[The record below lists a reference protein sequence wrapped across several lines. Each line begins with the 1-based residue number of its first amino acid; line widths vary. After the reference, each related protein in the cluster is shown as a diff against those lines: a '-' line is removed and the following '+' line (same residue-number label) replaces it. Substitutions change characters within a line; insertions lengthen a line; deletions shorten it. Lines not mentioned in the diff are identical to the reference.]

1 MFDVWIAL
9 GGGVLGYVMRKNNWP
24 QAPLLVGFILG
35 DMVEFSLRQSI
46 SMGGPLIFF
55 NRPITVVFLLSAV
68 ILVIVSVKFF
78 KRIPKEMMGEKS
90 D

>member
-1 MFDVWIAL
+1 
-9 GGGVLGYVMRKNNWP
+9 MRKNNWP

-35 DMVEFSLRQSI
+35 DMVEISLRQSI

-55 NRPITVVFLLSAV
+55 HRPITVVFLLSAV
-68 ILVIVSVKFF
+68 ILVVISVKFF
-78 KRIPKEMMGEKS
+78 KQIPEEILKDRS